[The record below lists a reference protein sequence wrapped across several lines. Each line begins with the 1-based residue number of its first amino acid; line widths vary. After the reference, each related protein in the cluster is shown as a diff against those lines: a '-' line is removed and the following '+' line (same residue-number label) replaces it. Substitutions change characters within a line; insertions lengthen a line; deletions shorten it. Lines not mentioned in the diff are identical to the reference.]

1 VDTVADTEEVRGRLD
16 LTTWAGIGIVG
27 LLIFV
32 LGVYQPVWVHV
43 RYGSWIAVAVA
54 IVGGIIVAV
63 GFGFAYDAREAIA
76 HPVRRPPPSGDDK
89 GSITSAPSFEIY
101 RPGDDDVAEGPGR

>member
-1 VDTVADTEEVRGRLD
+1 VADTEALRGRLD

-27 LLIFV
+27 FLIFV
-32 LGVYQPVWVHV
+32 LGVYQPIWAHV
-43 RYGSWIAVAVA
+43 RYGSWIAVGVA

-63 GFGFAYDAREAIA
+63 GLGFAYDAREAIA
-76 HPVRRPPPSGDDK
+76 HPVRGPPPSDDK

-101 RPGDDDVAEGPGR
+101 RPGEDEVPGGPGR

>member
-1 VDTVADTEEVRGRLD
+1 MADIEGVRGRLD

-32 LGVYQPVWVHV
+32 FGVYQPVWAHV
-43 RYGSWIAVAVA
+43 RYGSVLAVAVA

-63 GFGFAYDAREAIA
+63 GFGFAYDAREAIT
-76 HPVRRPPPSGDDK
+76 HPVRRPPPSGEDK

-101 RPGDDDVAEGPGR
+101 RPGEDDVADSSRR